1 MVEIHLIDLMRWLM
15 SEEIKEVTSMG
26 TSIPVKNSN
35 YKWMDTITSL
45 LKWEK
50 LQLVRLQ
57 HVLPIRKISLIIFM
71 NKKNIY

>member
-1 MVEIHLIDLMRWLM
+1 
-15 SEEIKEVTSMG
+15 MG

-50 LQLVRLQ
+50 VQLVRLQ
-57 HVLPIRKISLIIFM
+57 HVLPIRNKFHSL
-71 NKKNIY
+71 NIYGTKKTFINDDHLENYLTQQEIM